1 VHFGGL
7 LPLRLSEAKEP
18 VGAWRRPERRRMPAR
33 YDVIIVGGSFAGLA
47 VASRLSGRVLL
58 IDKDEIGDGQASACG
73 TLLAVP
79 QRLGLMES
87 VRQAQNA
94 LVFHLRDRTEI
105 MDAREY
111 PFCTFDYARF
121 CQEFAAR
128 LHVEILR
135 ASAQRLDGDRVVTD
149 RGRFAGTCIVDA
161 SGWRA
166 VLARSLRPEYVERR
180 RMSYGIETDA
190 PTQGDA
196 LCFWYDPT
204 LVPSGVQW
212 FFPCGSHVRVGVA
225 SYAGDAHLRGHLDL
239 FEDALGV
246 AGTGIHGG
254 YFPAGLREPVV
265 GNVFV
270 VGDAAGQCLPFT
282 GEGIRPALYFGQACG
297 DIVQAVVDRRLSL
310 REGLLRYREFV
321 SRHRWMYRIMT
332 LAQLALVRLP
342 VPLSSRLIGL
352 ICREPLRG
360 RILPGYVRFA
370 DPRALIPPPAA
381 PCQLAENSVLA
392 AAR

>member
-1 VHFGGL
+1 M
-7 LPLRLSEAKEP
+7 SS
-18 VGAWRRPERRRMPAR
+18 R
-33 YDVIIVGGSFAGLA
+33 YDAVIVGGSFAGLA
-47 VASRLSGRVLL
+47 VASRMRGRILL
-58 IDKDEIGDGQASACG
+58 IDKDDIGEGQTSACG
-73 TLLAVP
+73 TLLGIP
-79 QRLGLMES
+79 QRLGLIKC
-87 VRQAQNA
+87 VLQVQDA

-105 MDAREY
+105 MDTHDN
-111 PFCTFDYARF
+111 PFCTFDYGRF
-121 CQEFAAR
+121 CQGFAAR
-128 LHVEILR
+128 LDAEILR
-135 ASAQRLDGDRVVTD
+135 ASAQRLNGDAVVTD
-149 RGRFAGTCIVDA
+149 RGTFAATCIVDA

-166 VLARSLRPEYVERR
+166 VLARSLRPEYVAQR
-180 RMSYGIETDA
+180 RMSYGIETEA
-190 PTQGDA
+190 PMQGDS

-225 SYAGDAHLRGHLDL
+225 SYAGDAHLRGHLDR

-246 AGTGIHGG
+246 AGTRIHGG

-297 DIVQAVVDRRLSL
+297 HIVQAVIDGRLSL
-310 REGLLRYREFV
+310 RKGLLRYRQFV
-321 SRHRWMYRIMT
+321 RRHRRMYRIMS
-332 LAQLALVRLP
+332 LAQLALLRLP
-342 VPLSSRLIGL
+342 VKVSSRLIGL

-370 DPRALIPPPAA
+370 DPRALIPLPAA
-381 PCQLAENSVLA
+381 PDRSGEQTLLA

>member
-1 VHFGGL
+1 
-7 LPLRLSEAKEP
+7 
-18 VGAWRRPERRRMPAR
+18 MPAR

-47 VASRLSGRVLL
+47 VASRLRGRVLL
-58 IDKDEIGDGQASACG
+58 IDKNDIGEVQTSACG

-87 VRQAQNA
+87 VRQAQDA

-105 MDAREY
+105 MDTRDY

-121 CQEFAAR
+121 CRVFAAR
-128 LHVEILR
+128 LDVEILR
-135 ASAQRLDGDRVVTD
+135 AGAQRLDGDAVVTD
-149 RGRFAGTCIVDA
+149 RGTFAATCIVDA

-180 RMSYGIETDA
+180 RMSYGIETEA
-190 PTQGDA
+190 PTQGDS

-239 FEDALGV
+239 FEDALSV
-246 AGTGIHGG
+246 RGTRIHGG

-297 DIVQAVVDRRLSL
+297 DIVQAVVDGRLSL
-310 REGLLRYREFV
+310 TEGLLRYREFV
-321 SRHRWMYRIMT
+321 SRHRWMYRVMA
-332 LAQLALVRLP
+332 LAQLALLRLP

-352 ICREPLRG
+352 ICREQLRG

-370 DPRALIPPPAA
+370 DPHALIPLPAA
-381 PCQLAENSVLA
+381 PGRSAEKPLLA
-392 AAR
+392 ATR